1 MASSSRSKKKTKKVG
16 LSRMDAALDH
26 LVPLG
31 FKKQKI
37 NNTIKSLLKEYGGD
51 EGWYFLEENNYLL
64 VIDTIINDQNAIE
77 DEQPLPLLPAPP
89 SPRCLP
95 LQVPILIVWMQ
106 EEEEQLQNRVSS
118 DEEIKMEV
126 QRKCNG
132 GGSGEVTTM
141 KPAEIEFMDEKLLH
155 IIPPG
160 RCRPPLYG
168 YLSETD
174 SDFDAE
180 LDDDGHLPSP

>member
-26 LVPLG
+26 LLPFG

-37 NNTIKSLLKEYGGD
+37 NSTIKSLLKEYGGD
-51 EGWYFLEENNYLL
+51 EGWYFLEENNYCL

-89 SPRCLP
+89 SPPCLP
-95 LQVPILIVWMQ
+95 SQV
-106 EEEEQLQNRVSS
+106 EEEQQQNRVSS
-118 DEEIKMEV
+118 DEEVKMEE

-141 KPAEIEFMDEKLLH
+141 KPAEIQFMDEKLLH
-155 IIPPG
+155 IILPG
-160 RCRPPLYG
+160 RRRAPLYG

-180 LDDDGHLPSP
+180 LDDDDHLPSP

>member
-1 MASSSRSKKKTKKVG
+1 
-16 LSRMDAALDH
+16 MDAALDH
-26 LVPLG
+26 LLPLG

-37 NNTIKSLLKEYGGD
+37 NSTIKSLLKEYGGD

-64 VIDTIINDQNAIE
+64 VIDTIINDPNAIE

-89 SPRCLP
+89 SPPCLP
-95 LQVPILIVWMQ
+95 SQ
-106 EEEEQLQNRVSS
+106 EEEEQRKNRVSN
-118 DEEIKMEV
+118 DEEIKMEK